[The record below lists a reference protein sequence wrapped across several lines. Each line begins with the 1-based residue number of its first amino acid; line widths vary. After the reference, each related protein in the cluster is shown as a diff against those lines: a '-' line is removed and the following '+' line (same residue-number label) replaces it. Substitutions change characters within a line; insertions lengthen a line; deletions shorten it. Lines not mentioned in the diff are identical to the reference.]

1 MGLFKVAPPVP
12 RDELDW
18 LVACFAW
25 LRRVLDDEGRKIE
38 AVLPGNAALAEATTA
53 SELFAIVQQQCEMA
67 DWPCHLER
75 IEDEQSRS
83 DPAEVQLDSRPLGTF
98 SYEGEGEGY
107 VIRYSASLL
116 RKPDNL
122 VATFAHEL
130 SHYLL
135 EGRGVPPGGPDL
147 VEHATDCCAAYLG
160 FGVFLANSARHFE
173 QWTDGAWQGWRSSA
187 SGYLSEQAL
196 VTATALAAQLNAH
209 DADAIEAQLKPY
221 LQRDFRRA
229 SKAIARDYPALR
241 DTMADLDLRAWN
253 FA

>member
-1 MGLFKVAPPVP
+1 M
-12 RDELDW
+12 
-18 LVACFAW
+18 
-25 LRRVLDDEGRKIE
+25 
-38 AVLPGNAALAEATTA
+38 
-53 SELFAIVQQQCEMA
+53 
-67 DWPCHLER
+67 
-75 IEDEQSRS
+75 
-83 DPAEVQLDSRPLGTF
+83 
-98 SYEGEGEGY
+98 
-107 VIRYSASLL
+107 
-116 RKPDNL
+116 
-122 VATFAHEL
+122 
-130 SHYLL
+130 
-135 EGRGVPPGGPDL
+135 PPGGPDL

-196 VTATALAAQLNAH
+196 NAH